1 MRILH
6 SIASID
12 KRAGGPSNSVTR
24 LSEALSAEADTQSL
38 ICTLQTHE
46 ETVETAAPV
55 QFYPVRMSRK
65 LGLSPALNR
74 HLHRASSEVDLIHN
88 HGLWMMPNLYAS
100 RAAARGTSSLVI
112 SPRGT
117 LAPWSLQQS
126 AWKKRAML
134 VWGQKRAL
142 QVADGFHATAHSE
155 YEDIRRF
162 GLKQPVI
169 LLPNGIDVPEEKP
182 KSSARSRYR
191 LVYLGRIHAQKG
203 IEKLLA
209 IWPELAR
216 RHEDWECVLC
226 GPGDASYLKI
236 VQSKVEAAGPRI
248 SLQPALYG
256 AEKTGFLN
264 TADLFILPSE
274 TENFGIS
281 VAEALAHEIPVV
293 ASQGAPW
300 KEIVSRECGWW
311 VPNRAEDYVS
321 ALDHAMQLPCA
332 VRREFGRR
340 GRNWMLKDYAW
351 QTISKQMRA
360 SYQWLRGVGPQPDCV
375 RVD

>member
-24 LSEALSAEADTQSL
+24 LSEALASETDTQSM

-46 ETVETAAPV
+46 ETVETAAQV
-55 QFYPVRMSRK
+55 QFYPVRMSRR
-65 LGLSPALNR
+65 LGVSPALKS
-74 HLHRASSEVDLIHN
+74 HLRQVSSAVDLIHN

-100 RAAARGTSSLVI
+100 RAAERGSSSLVI

-126 AWKKRAML
+126 TWKKRAML

-169 LLPNGIDVPEEKP
+169 LLPNGIDVPDEKP
-182 KSSARSRYR
+182 EPGAKRRYR

-203 IEKLLA
+203 IEKLIA
-209 IWPELAR
+209 IWPQLAR

-226 GPGDASYLKI
+226 GPGDVNYLKT
-236 VQSKVEAAGPRI
+236 VQSKIEYAGPRI
-248 SLQPALYG
+248 SLQPAVYG
-256 AEKTGFLN
+256 EEKTRFLHR
-264 TADLFILPSE
+264 ADLFILPSE

-293 ASQGAPW
+293 VSQGAPW
-300 KEIVSRECGWW
+300 EGIVSRECGWW
-311 VPNRAEDYVS
+311 VSNSADAYAS
-321 ALDHAMQLPCA
+321 ALDHAMQLPCS

-340 GRNWMLKDYAW
+340 GRTWMIKDYAW

-360 SYQWLRGVGPQPDCV
+360 SYQWLKGEGPQPDCV